1 MRSGQFLVV
10 RALMKFLEVM
20 VENHILMPI
29 QYMPEVPLSSQVVNL
44 QKLREQNVA
53 WYKWSSNNF

>member
-10 RALMKFLEVM
+10 RALMKLLDVM

-29 QYMPEVPLSSQVVNL
+29 QYMPEVPFSSQVVNL